1 MKTMIT
7 AHSGCDGTP
16 DNSLEF
22 LAHALQCGADA
33 LEVDVRV
40 RADGTLYISH
50 DAADTDCPDLD
61 TVFHMMRSSNM
72 KINCDLK
79 EPEIELAVLS
89 LASHY
94 GLYDQL
100 LFSGSV
106 STKVMMDNRDI
117 QKRTL
122 LNVKP
127 IFPNLDSD
135 DISVD
140 ERFTRLIQACRL
152 CGAKII
158 NVTYEMCTDDML
170 DRLADAGIGV
180 SAWTVNCEDIASRL
194 LKHNIFNITSR
205 VPGMVLSLREKMK

>member
-22 LAHALQCGADA
+22 LIHALQCGADA
-33 LEVDVRV
+33 LEVDIRARV
-40 RADGTLYISH
+40 DGKLYISH
-50 DAADTDCPDLD
+50 DATATDCPDLD

-79 EPEIELAVLS
+79 EPEIELSVLS
-89 LASHY
+89 LARHY
-94 GLYDQL
+94 NLCDQL

-106 STKVMMDNRDI
+106 STKMMMDNQAI
-117 QKRTL
+117 QERTL

-127 IFPNLDSD
+127 IFPINSAD
-135 DISVD
+135 DVSMD
-140 ERFTRLIQACRL
+140 EQFARLIWECRS

-170 DRLADAGIGV
+170 DRLAEAGIGV
-180 SAWTVNCEDIASRL
+180 SAWTVNREDIALRL
-194 LKHNIFNITSR
+194 LNHNIFNITSR
-205 VPGMVLSLREKMK
+205 LPGMVLSLRDKMQ